1 MSVTISAADVNKL
14 RKQTGAGMLDCR
26 KALMET
32 EGDFEKAID
41 FLRKS
46 GQKVAAKRSDREA
59 NEGVVIAKANADN
72 TYGVIVNLSSETDF
86 VAKND
91 EFISFAQEVA
101 DLALES
107 KATTVDELKAAKMG
121 DITLADKLLE
131 VVGKIGEKID
141 IAKFEQVSS
150 DSVAAYIHAGYR
162 IGVLVAMNKAANDDV
177 LGAGRDAAMQ
187 IAAMNPLGVDENS
200 IPQETIDRERAI
212 AIDQIKAEGKPAEM
226 AEKIA
231 NGKLNKFFKE
241 NTLLAQPFVKDNG
254 VTVSAHL
261 NNVENG
267 LTVTSFKRVAV
278 AG

>member
-1 MSVTISAADVNKL
+1 MSVTISAAEVNKL
-14 RKQTGAGMLDCR
+14 RKQTGAGMMDCR
-26 KALMET
+26 KALIET
-32 EGDFEKAID
+32 GGDFEKAID

-59 NEGVVIAKANADN
+59 NEGVVVAKANADN

-91 EFISFAQEVA
+91 EFIQFAESVA
-101 DLALES
+101 ELAITS
-107 KATTVDELKAAKMG
+107 KATTIDELKAAKMG
-121 DITLADKLLE
+121 DATLADKLLE

-141 IAKFEQVSS
+141 IVRFEHVSS
-150 DSVAAYIHAGYR
+150 ESVAAYIHAGYR
-162 IGVLVAMNKAANDDV
+162 IGVLVAMNKAANDGV
-177 LGAGRDAAMQ
+177 IGAGKDAAMQ

-212 AIDQIKAEGKPAEM
+212 AIDQIKAEGKPADM

-241 NTLLAQPFVKDNG
+241 NTLLPQPFVKDNSKTVANHLNSVEAG
-254 VTVSAHL
+254 LTVSA
-261 NNVENG
+261 
-267 LTVTSFKRVAV
+267 FKRIAV